1 MKRIVCLAPL
11 LALLAACTTPPNGA
25 PVAGGAAATPPAQ
38 AGAMPPP
45 PSAPVPSAD
54 MAHSQV
60 GKAEVMKVL
69 TETMKPWW
77 SPVQQGLML
86 YLGYYSA
93 ASAMC
98 DTLEIDKAK
107 VDTLVRTK
115 FLQPQ
120 GSRPKSKGPATPSE
134 LGFRKDVFLM
144 HLGMVT
150 GAVMGSHRADIPGFC
165 ADATALKVKVPG
177 ASNLFKTN

>member
-1 MKRIVCLAPL
+1 MKRFFCSLPL
-11 LALLAACTTPPNGA
+11 LALLAACTTPTQPGIS
-25 PVAGGAAATPPAQ
+25 AAAPPASPAAQVAVTPPAPV
-38 AGAMPPP
+38 PPP
-45 PSAPVPSAD
+45 PAD
-54 MAHSQV
+54 KASSQV

-69 TETMKPWW
+69 VEAMKPWW
-77 SPVQQGLML
+77 SPEQQGIML

-98 DTLEIDKAK
+98 DTLQIDKVK
-107 VDTLVRTK
+107 VDALVRTQ

-120 GSRPKSKGPATPSE
+120 NRPKGKGPATPHE

-177 ASNLFKTN
+177 ASNLFKTD